1 MWAAPHH
8 PSSTQGVQLLSDL
21 QKQDDK
27 TEVGGV
33 FLMLHGDEP
42 AGCCL
47 RDKDTPVA
55 LRSFHTWPE
64 ASYGQRL
71 GVVKGLDRDTGT

>member
-1 MWAAPHH
+1 M
-8 PSSTQGVQLLSDL
+8 LS
-21 QKQDDK
+21 
-27 TEVGGV
+27 
-33 FLMLHGDEP
+33 GDEP